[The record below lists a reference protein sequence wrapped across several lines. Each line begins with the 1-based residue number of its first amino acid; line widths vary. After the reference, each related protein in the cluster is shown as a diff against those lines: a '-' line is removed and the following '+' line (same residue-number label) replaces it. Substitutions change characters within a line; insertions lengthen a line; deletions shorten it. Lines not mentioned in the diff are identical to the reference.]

1 MRHSLEARVLFA
13 VDPRVLAK
21 LAPLLRRV
29 LIVDP
34 NPHAARLLTEII
46 KGLGADEIAV
56 EGSEKR
62 ALQVAAELE
71 PGIVFTERNGDNLSG
86 ESLARAL
93 RRSNLACRRAPIIM
107 VTADA
112 TASTILGAR
121 DSGVHEFLRKP
132 FTSADLLKRVE
143 VVALKPRNW
152 IEAVGYVGPD
162 RRRFNSAE
170 YTGDRKR
177 SADKPATGAAA
188 IAAAKDQAMRIL
200 AAALDQFDNDPAQ
213 AVRAIREQAATLKS
227 IAMKVS
233 DSRLAVAVGALEVTL
248 ASGPPIKETL
258 AAPIGSLLAMAP
270 PEPRMQKAG

>member
-1 MRHSLEARVLFA
+1 MTALSGGRVLFA

-21 LAPLLRRV
+21 LAPVLRRV

-34 NPHAARLLTEII
+34 NPHAARLLTEIV
-46 KGLGADEIAV
+46 KGMGAGEIVV
-56 EGSEKR
+56 ESSEPR
-62 ALQVAAELE
+62 ALRAAADLE
-71 PGIVFTERNGDNLSG
+71 PGIVFTERNGDNLDG

-93 RRSNLACRRAPIIM
+93 RRSSFACRRAPIIM

-143 VVALKPRNW
+143 NVALKPRDW
-152 IEAVGYVGPD
+152 VEAVGYIGPD
-162 RRRFNSAE
+162 RRRFNSGE
-170 YTGDRKR
+170 YSGDRKR
-177 SADKPATGAAA
+177 KADKPANGAAA
-188 IAAAKDQAMRIL
+188 MAAAKDQAMRIL
-200 AAALDQFDNDPAQ
+200 AAALDQFHSDPMQ

-227 IAMKVS
+227 LAMKVS

-248 ASGPPIKETL
+248 ASGPPTKETL
-258 AAPIGSLLAMAP
+258 AAPIGSLLAMAS
-270 PEPRMQKAG
+270 PEPMKRAG